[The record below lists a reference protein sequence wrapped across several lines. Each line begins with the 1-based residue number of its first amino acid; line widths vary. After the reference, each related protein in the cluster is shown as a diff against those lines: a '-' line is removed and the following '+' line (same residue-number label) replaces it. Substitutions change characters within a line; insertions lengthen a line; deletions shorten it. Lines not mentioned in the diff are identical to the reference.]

1 MTMKIIDMT
10 AEFGRSETCA
20 DQIVHNM
27 LVTQR
32 KVALQFEGLNQ
43 PDLATIQ
50 QLLAAF
56 DTPAQTTENS
66 LQTVLPLAALQF
78 FITKFKQQFSA
89 DEASRQLEQI
99 YQQHAIYWHYGSV
112 HRDLTQSPLIYG
124 ILNITP
130 DSFYDGGAYVEPQA
144 IKDHIAE
151 MVTAGVDVIELGGQT
166 TRPGFTEISAQEE
179 LNRILPYI
187 DWIHQNYPEVSL
199 AVDTYKYVVMQA
211 LVKNSHVDIIN
222 DVRAFTD
229 DPRKLALLA
238 PTKIGLL
245 TMHSSRDTEYDNL
258 TKEMQ
263 NFFKQNLSQL
273 VNAGIAQERIALDPG
288 IGYAKVADGYQDYA
302 MMRNIDQFNQFNR
315 PTMIAISRKGFGA
328 KLFNLKKEDRLSVTL
343 IAETY
348 MYLHGGN
355 VLRVHDITET
365 NQLVKMI
372 NTINTGYWF
381 KK

>member
-1 MTMKIIDMT
+1 M
-10 AEFGRSETCA
+10 
-20 DQIVHNM
+20 
-27 LVTQR
+27 
-32 KVALQFEGLNQ
+32 
-43 PDLATIQ
+43 
-50 QLLAAF
+50 AAF

-315 PTMIAISRKGFGA
+315 PTMIAISRKG
-328 KLFNLKKEDRLSVTL
+328 LVLNYL
-343 IAETY
+343 I
-348 MYLHGGN
+348 
-355 VLRVHDITET
+355 
-365 NQLVKMI
+365 
-372 NTINTGYWF
+372 
-381 KK
+381 